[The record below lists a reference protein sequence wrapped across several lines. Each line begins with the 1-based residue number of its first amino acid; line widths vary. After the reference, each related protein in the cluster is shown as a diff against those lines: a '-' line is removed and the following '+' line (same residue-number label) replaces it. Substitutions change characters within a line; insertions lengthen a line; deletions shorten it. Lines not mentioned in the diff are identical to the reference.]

1 MRIPVI
7 RGVIKRRLLVNFR
20 ATPSVVQRILP
31 EPFRPKLHAGQAIVG
46 VCLIRLQQI
55 RPAGLPAIMG
65 FSSENAAH
73 RIAVEWDE
81 GGVRKEGVF
90 IPRRD
95 TDALVNRLAGGRIFP
110 GEHHA
115 ARFSV
120 SESDLHIDFSMES
133 VDGQV
138 SVKLAGDEVDSLPA
152 SSCFASITEASAFFE
167 GGSLG
172 YSVTQHGNRMDGLLL
187 RTLGWRV
194 RPLAVTSAYSS
205 FVCDPKRFPKDSI
218 QFDHG
223 LIMRDVPHEWHQADD
238 LYALGPAAA

>member
-7 RGVIKRRLLVNFR
+7 R
-20 ATPSVVQRILP
+20 
-31 EPFRPKLHAGQAIVG
+31 AGHAIVG
-46 VCLIRLQQI
+46 VCLIRLEQI

-81 GGVRKEGVF
+81 RGVRKEGVF

-95 TDALVNRLAGGRIFP
+95 TDALLNRLAGGRVFP

-138 SVKLAGDEVDSLPA
+138 SVKLAADEVDTLPA
-152 SSCFASITEASAFFE
+152 PSCFASITEASAFFE

-172 YSVTQHGNRMDGLLL
+172 YSVTWHGNRMDGLLL
-187 RTLGWRV
+187 RT
-194 RPLAVTSAYSS
+194 
-205 FVCDPKRFPKDSI
+205 
-218 QFDHG
+218 
-223 LIMRDVPHEWHQADD
+223 
-238 LYALGPAAA
+238 

>member
-20 ATPSVVQRILP
+20 AEPSVVQRILP
-31 EPFRPKLHAGQAIVG
+31 QPFHPKLHAGHAIVG
-46 VCLIRLQQI
+46 VCLIRLEQI
-55 RPAGLPAIMG
+55 RPAGLPAIIG

-73 RIAVEWDE
+73 RIAMEWDE

-120 SESDLHIDFSMES
+120 SERDLHIDFSMES

-138 SVKLAGDEVDSLPA
+138 SVKLAADEVDTLPA
-152 SSCFASITEASAFFE
+152 ASCFTSITDASAFFE

-172 YSVTQHGNRMDGLLL
+172 YSVTRHGNRMDGLLL

-194 RPLAVTSAYSS
+194 RPLSVTSACSS
-205 FVCDPKRFPKDSI
+205 FFSDPERFPKGSI
-218 QFDHG
+218 EFDHG

-238 LYALGPAAA
+238 LYALALQT